1 MSFIGKMI
9 GNKCPLF
16 DARLATSRKD
26 TRFNYYD
33 KKWLSAKHFGWEND
47 IFCSSTNLAIIVPKP
62 LVAYGS
68 ELFRGRFDRRLIQ
81 MTAAFILSMRLKQPS
96 AQEAQT
102 PKQGKKRK
110 SSLAQSMAAKCSF
123 EMKPPWHYQES
134 WQFPPMSD
142 QEKNFSLKY

>member
-1 MSFIGKMI
+1 MI

-33 KKWLSAKHFGWEND
+33 KKWLSAKHFGWAND
-47 IFCSSTNLAIIVPKP
+47 IFCSNTNLAIIVPKT

-81 MTAAFILSMRLKQPS
+81 MTAAFILSKRLKQPS
-96 AQEAQT
+96 AQEA
-102 PKQGKKRK
+102 K
-110 SSLAQSMAAKCSF
+110 SFFFNIFKLAPRHQNKAKNERAALHKVWRQ
-123 EMKPPWHYQES
+123 KVA
-134 WQFPPMSD
+134 
-142 QEKNFSLKY
+142 LK

>member
-33 KKWLSAKHFGWEND
+33 KKWLSAKHFGWANG
-47 IFCSSTNLAIIVPKP
+47 IFCSSANLAIIVPKP

-81 MTAAFILSMRLKQPS
+81 MTAAFILSERLKQPS
-96 AQEAQT
+96 AQEAKSFLFT
-102 PKQGKKRK
+102 SSNSLPDPKTRQKTKEQPCTKYGGK
-110 SSLAQSMAAKCSF
+110 M
-123 EMKPPWHYQES
+123 
-134 WQFPPMSD
+134 
-142 QEKNFSLKY
+142 